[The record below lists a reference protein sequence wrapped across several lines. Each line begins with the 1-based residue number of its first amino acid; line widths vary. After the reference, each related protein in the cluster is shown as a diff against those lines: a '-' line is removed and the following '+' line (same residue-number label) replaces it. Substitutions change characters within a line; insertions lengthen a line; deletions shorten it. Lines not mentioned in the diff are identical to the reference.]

1 LNQEPK
7 EFCNEEMLRNYSRN
21 EMLIDLTKIPE
32 NLINQILE
40 KYDTVKGK
48 SKNEFMN
55 YMIKNKLK
63 NLLEVIDEF

>member
-1 LNQEPK
+1 
-7 EFCNEEMLRNYSRN
+7 MLRNYSRN

>member
-1 LNQEPK
+1 
-7 EFCNEEMLRNYSRN
+7 
-21 EMLIDLTKIPE
+21 MLIDLSKIPE

-40 KYDTVKGK
+40 KYDVAKGK